1 MKRIA
6 IVGEIGSGKTFA
18 AKLFDLPTFNAD
30 NEVNKIY
37 NKNRVAY
44 KKLRKKLPKFISS
57 FPIKKN
63 ELSNAVNKNTENLK
77 IITKIVHP
85 LVRQRMNFFLRK
97 NKKKRAVILD
107 IPLYFE
113 NKINKNDDVVIF
125 IEAPQKK
132 INIALKKRQRTNTKL
147 LKKLGIL
154 QISKN
159 VKKRRSDHVIKNNF
173 KSENLK
179 KKVKILKEEIL
190 RKWKKLFLI
199 LRLPV

>member
-18 AKLFDLPTFNAD
+18 AKLFGLPIFNAD

-44 KKLRKKLPKFISS
+44 EKLRKKLPKFISS

-125 IEAPQKK
+125 IEAPQQK
-132 INIALKKRQRTNTKL
+132 INKALKKRQRTNTNL

-159 VKKRRSDHVIKNNF
+159 VKKRRSDHVIKNDF
-173 KSENLK
+173 KSENFK

-190 RKWKKLFLI
+190 RK
-199 LRLPV
+199 

>member
-18 AKLFDLPTFNAD
+18 AKLFGLPTFNAD

-63 ELSNAVNKNTENLK
+63 ELSNAVNKNTKNLK

-97 NKKKRAVILD
+97 NKKKKSS
-107 IPLYFE
+107 YFGYPF
-113 NKINKNDDVVIF
+113 IF
-125 IEAPQKK
+125 
-132 INIALKKRQRTNTKL
+132 
-147 LKKLGIL
+147 
-154 QISKN
+154 
-159 VKKRRSDHVIKNNF
+159 
-173 KSENLK
+173 
-179 KKVKILKEEIL
+179 
-190 RKWKKLFLI
+190 
-199 LRLPV
+199 

>member
-1 MKRIA
+1 MIRIA
-6 IVGEIGSGKTFA
+6 IVGEIGSGKTYA
-18 AKLFDLPTFNAD
+18 TKLFGLPKFNAD

-37 NKNRVAY
+37 KKDKTAY

-57 FPIKKN
+57 FPIKKK

-85 LVRQRMNFFLRK
+85 LVRQRMNFFLKK

-113 NKINKNDDVVIF
+113 NKINKRDDVVIF
-125 IEAPQKK
+125 IEASKKK
-132 INIALKKRQRTNTKL
+132 INKALKKRQWTNTKL

-159 VKKRRSDHVIKNNF
+159 VKKRRSDHVIKNDF
-173 KSENLK
+173 KSENMK
-179 KKVKILKEEIL
+179 KKVKILKKEIL
-190 RKWKKLFLI
+190 KK
-199 LRLPV
+199 

>member
-18 AKLFDLPTFNAD
+18 AKLFALPTFNAD

-37 NKNRVAY
+37 NKSRVTY
-44 KKLRKKLPKFISS
+44 KKLRKKLPKFIHS

-63 ELSNAVNKNTENLK
+63 ELSNAVNKNAKNLK

-85 LVRQRMNFFLRK
+85 LVRQRMNIFLRK
-97 NKKKRAVILD
+97 NKKKGGVILD

-113 NKINKNDDVVIF
+113 NKINKNDDIIIF
-125 IEAPQKK
+125 IESPKKK
-132 INIALKKRQRTNTKL
+132 INKALKKRQKSNTKL
-147 LKKLGIL
+147 LKKLGL
-154 QISKN
+154 MQISKN
-159 VKKRRSDHVIKNNF
+159 VKKKRSDYVIKNDF

-179 KKVKILKEEIL
+179 KKIKIIKKEIFE
-190 RKWKKLFLI
+190 K
-199 LRLPV
+199 

>member
-1 MKRIA
+1 MIRIA

-18 AKLFDLPTFNAD
+18 TKLFGLPTFNAD

-37 NKNRVAY
+37 KTNRVAY
-44 KKLRKKLPKFISS
+44 KKLRKKLPEFINS
-57 FPIKKN
+57 FPLKKN
-63 ELSNAVNKNTENLK
+63 ELSDAVNKSIENLK

-85 LVRQRMNFFLRK
+85 LVRRKMNIFLNK

-113 NKINKNDDVVIF
+113 NKINKNNDVVIF
-125 IEAPQKK
+125 IEASKKK
-132 INIALKKRQRTNTKL
+132 INKALKKRQKTNTNL

-159 VKKRRSDHVIKNNF
+159 VKKKRSDYVIKNDF
-173 KSENLK
+173 KSENMIKKVRILK
-179 KKVKILKEEIL
+179 KEIL
-190 RKWKKLFLI
+190 RK
-199 LRLPV
+199 

>member
-18 AKLFDLPTFNAD
+18 AKLFGLPTFNAD

-37 NKNRVAY
+37 NKNRIAY
-44 KKLRKKLPKFISS
+44 KKLRKKLPQFISS
-57 FPIKKN
+57 FPIRKN
-63 ELSNAVNKNTENLK
+63 ELSNAVGKDMKNLK

-85 LVRQRMNFFLRK
+85 LVRQRMNFFLTK
-97 NKKKRAVILD
+97 NKKKGAVILD

-125 IEAPQKK
+125 IEAQKKK
-132 INIALKKRQRTNTKL
+132 INKALKKRQRSNTNL

-159 VKKRRSDHVIKNNF
+159 IKKRRSDYVIKNDFN
-173 KSENLK
+173 SENLK

-190 RKWKKLFLI
+190 RK
-199 LRLPV
+199 

>member
-1 MKRIA
+1 MIRIA

-18 AKLFDLPTFNAD
+18 TRLFGLPTFNAD

-37 NKNRVAY
+37 KKDRAAY

-63 ELSNAVNKNTENLK
+63 ELSNAVNKNMGNLK

-85 LVRQRMNFFLRK
+85 LVRQKMNFFLRK
-97 NKKKRAVILD
+97 NKKKKAVILD

-125 IEAPQKK
+125 IEAPKKK
-132 INIALKKRQRTNTKL
+132 IDKALKKRRRTNTKL

-159 VKKRRSDHVIKNNF
+159 VKKRRSDHVIKNDF
-173 KSENLK
+173 KSENFK
-179 KKVKILKEEIL
+179 KKVKILKKKIL
-190 RKWKKLFLI
+190 NK
-199 LRLPV
+199 

>member
-1 MKRIA
+1 MIRIA

-18 AKLFDLPTFNAD
+18 TRLFGLPTFNAD

-37 NKNRVAY
+37 KKDRAAY

-97 NKKKRAVILD
+97 NKKKKAVILD

-125 IEAPQKK
+125 VEAQKKK
-132 INIALKKRQRTNTKL
+132 INEALKKRLRTNTKL

-159 VKKRRSDHVIKNNF
+159 IKKRRSDYVIKNNF
-173 KSENLK
+173 NSENFK
-179 KKVKILKEEIL
+179 KEVKILKEKIL
-190 RKWKKLFLI
+190 RK
-199 LRLPV
+199 

>member
-1 MKRIA
+1 MIRIA
-6 IVGEIGSGKTFA
+6 IVGEIGSGKTYA
-18 AKLFDLPTFNAD
+18 TKLFGLPTFNAD

-37 NKNRVAY
+37 KKDKTAY

-57 FPIKKN
+57 FPIKKK

-85 LVRQRMNFFLRK
+85 LVRQRMNFFLKK

-113 NKINKNDDVVIF
+113 NKINKRDDVVIF
-125 IEAPQKK
+125 IEASKKK
-132 INIALKKRQRTNTKL
+132 INKALKKRQWTNTKL

-159 VKKRRSDHVIKNNF
+159 VKKRRSDHVIKNDF
-173 KSENLK
+173 KSENFK

-190 RKWKKLFLI
+190 RK
-199 LRLPV
+199 

>member
-1 MKRIA
+1 MIRIA

-18 AKLFDLPTFNAD
+18 AKLFGLPTFNAD

-37 NKNRVAY
+37 KKDRAVY
-44 KKLRKKLPKFISS
+44 KKLRKKFPKFISS

-63 ELSNAVNKNTENLK
+63 ELSKAVNKNTKNLK
-77 IITKIVHP
+77 VITKIVHP
-85 LVRQRMNFFLRK
+85 LVRRRMNFFLKK

-113 NKINKNDDVVIF
+113 NKVNRNDDVVIF
-125 IEAPQKK
+125 IEASKKK
-132 INIALKKRQRTNTKL
+132 IDKALKKRQRTNTKL

-159 VKKRRSDHVIKNNF
+159 VKKRRSDHVIKNDF
-173 KSENLK
+173 KSENMK
-179 KKVKILKEEIL
+179 KEVKILRKKIL
-190 RKWKKLFLI
+190 RK
-199 LRLPV
+199 

>member
-18 AKLFDLPTFNAD
+18 AKLFGLPTFNAD

-63 ELSNAVNKNTENLK
+63 ELSNAVNKNAKNLK

-85 LVRQRMNFFLRK
+85 LVRQRMNIFLRK
-97 NKKKRAVILD
+97 NKKKGGVILD

-113 NKINKNDDVVIF
+113 NKINKNDDIIIF
-125 IEAPQKK
+125 IESPKKK
-132 INIALKKRQRTNTKL
+132 INKALKKRQKSNTKL
-147 LKKLGIL
+147 LKKLGL
-154 QISKN
+154 MQISKN
-159 VKKRRSDHVIKNNF
+159 VKKKRSDYVIKNDF

-179 KKVKILKEEIL
+179 KKIKIIKKEIFE
-190 RKWKKLFLI
+190 K
-199 LRLPV
+199 

>member
-1 MKRIA
+1 
-6 IVGEIGSGKTFA
+6 
-18 AKLFDLPTFNAD
+18 
-30 NEVNKIY
+30 
-37 NKNRVAY
+37 
-44 KKLRKKLPKFISS
+44 
-57 FPIKKN
+57 
-63 ELSNAVNKNTENLK
+63 
-77 IITKIVHP
+77 
-85 LVRQRMNFFLRK
+85 MNFFLRK

-132 INIALKKRQRTNTKL
+132 INIARKKRQRTNTKL

-159 VKKRRSDHVIKNNF
+159 VKKRRSDYVIKNNF

-190 RKWKKLFLI
+190 RK
-199 LRLPV
+199 